1 MDFFEVLE
9 RNVRKGFG
17 GNRCLYWS
25 QERISGREAG
35 INATIEAL
43 KEMMVG
49 EPRVWFITTPGRVSL
64 KTAEFVGSDGE
75 EVVVMVFRTPKES
88 E

>member
-1 MDFFEVLE
+1 MDFFEAVKE
-9 RNVRKGFG
+9 GAKRN
-17 GNRCLYWS
+17 Y
-25 QERISGREAG
+25 QREHPFQPYTEGAASA

-43 KEMMVG
+43 KQMMVG

-75 EVVVMVFRTPKES
+75 EVAVMVFRTPKES